1 MAFAL
6 HHEIQE
12 KYSIKTY
19 FTRPYTSQDKGTVE
33 NRIGLIRAFLHKKTD
48 LNLISDQE
56 IASIEDKINN
66 RPIRKF
72 GYLTPREK
80 LLSYK
85 RVAIVA

>member
-1 MAFAL
+1 L
-6 HHEIQE
+6 
-12 KYSIKTY
+12 
-19 FTRPYTSQDKGTVE
+19 P
-33 NRIGLIRAFLHKKTD
+33 KKTD

>member
-1 MAFAL
+1 L
-6 HHEIQE
+6 
-12 KYSIKTY
+12 
-19 FTRPYTSQDKGTVE
+19 TRPYTSQDKGTVQ
-33 NRIGLIRAFLHKKTD
+33 NRKGLIRVFLPKKTD

-56 IASIEDKINN
+56 IASIEDKIDN

-72 GYLTPREK
+72 GYLTPGEK